1 MKFKPLLILPLV
13 VVLMLFAV
21 FGYALLTGVN
31 PKEVPSALTGADVP
45 EFNLQ
50 SLQQESVML
59 TKADIVGEPMLMN
72 IWATWCSSCKY
83 EHPVLNSL
91 SAQGVKIIG
100 INYKD
105 ERELALKW
113 LADYADPYDIDLF
126 DPNGDLG
133 FDLGVTGAPET
144 FFVDSKGQVQYR
156 YQGPI
161 TDAIWQNSLKAIFD
175 EMV

>member
-1 MKFKPLLILPLV
+1 MKMKPVLILPLV
-13 VVLMLFAV
+13 FVLVLFSV

-31 PKEVPSALTGADVP
+31 PQEVPSALTGNQLP
-45 EFNLQ
+45 EFNLTVLEDEQ
-50 SLQQESVML
+50 VYIGRDQ
-59 TKADIVGEPMLMN
+59 IIGEPMLVN
-72 IWATWCSSCKY
+72 IWATWCGSCKY

-91 SAQGVKIIG
+91 AAQGVKIIG

-105 ERELALKW
+105 DRGLAQQW
-113 LADYADPYDIDLF
+113 LVDYADPYDLDIY

-144 FFVDSKGQVQYR
+144 FFVDSNGDVQFR

-161 TDAIWQNSLKAIFD
+161 TDQLWETKLKAIYD
-175 EMV
+175 ELV

>member
-1 MKFKPLLILPLV
+1 MQFKPLFILPV
-13 VVLMLFAV
+13 VVVGLLFSI
-21 FGYALLTGVN
+21 FGYALVSGVD
-31 PKEVPSALTGADVP
+31 PKAVPSALTGE
-45 EFNLQ
+45 EFPPFK
-50 SLQQESVML
+50 L
-59 TKADIVGEPMLMN
+59 TALEDGRRFLTNADITGEPMLIN
-72 IWATWCSSCKY
+72 IWATWCGSCKY

-100 INYKD
+100 VNYKD
-105 ERELALKW
+105 DRELALVW
-113 LADYADPYDIDLF
+113 LRDYADPYVINVY

-144 FFVDSKGQVQYR
+144 FFVDSNGEIQHR

-161 TDAIWQNSLKAIFD
+161 TDTVWQKDLKAIFD